1 MKVHAG
7 VLMLMLVVIGHAQT
21 PMRNLDGGSFDPAA
35 NRGKIVVLAFGSTQL
50 PTAKLAM
57 PGLQK
62 LADRYADRP
71 VAFYWVSVNND
82 HPGQKNFA
90 SDAEIRVFA
99 NQYGLHLPILRD
111 PERSAFREFG
121 IDALPT
127 NVIIDRTGK
136 VAYKQVGLNADRGE
150 TYNDTIRELD
160 KLLK

>member
-1 MKVHAG
+1 MRARAV
-7 VLMLMLVVIGHAQT
+7 VLVLLLVAIGQAQT
-21 PMRNLDGGSFDPAA
+21 PMRNLDGGTFDLVA
-35 NRGKIVVLAFGSTQL
+35 NRGKIVVLAFGQTQL
-50 PTAKLAM
+50 PVARLAL

-71 VAFYWVSVNND
+71 VSFYWVSVNSERQ
-82 HPGQKNFA
+82 GARNFA

-99 NQYGLHLPILRD
+99 NQFGMRLPILRD
-111 PERSAFREFG
+111 PERAAFREFG

-127 NVIIDRTGK
+127 NVIIDRNGK

-150 TYNDTIRELD
+150 AYTDTIRELD

>member
-1 MKVHAG
+1 
-7 VLMLMLVVIGHAQT
+7 MLAVIGYAQT
-21 PMRNLDGGSFDPAA
+21 PMRNLDGGSLDPAA

-50 PTAKLAM
+50 PTAKLAV

-71 VAFYWVSVNND
+71 VSFYWVSVD
-82 HPGQKNFA
+82 SERQGAKNFA

-111 PERSAFREFG
+111 PERSAFRQFG

-127 NVIIDRTGK
+127 NVIIDRSGK
-136 VAYKQVGLNADRGE
+136 AAFKQVGLNADRGE
-150 TYNDTIRELD
+150 AYSDTIRELD
-160 KLLK
+160 KMLK